1 VSTIVDVARLANVS
15 TSTVSHVVN
24 GTRPVSDRTRVRVER
39 AIEMTSY
46 SQHGLARA
54 LRRNRSDSIGLV
66 VSETGQHVFS
76 QIINGVEGEARKAG
90 LTLLLANSAED
101 RDRER
106 DSVRALLDRRVD
118 GLLIA
123 QVAESDRAVLEACRR
138 ANCPVVLVDRI
149 SDDDLD
155 QVGVENRL
163 GMKSLTRHLIA
174 LGHTHPVLI
183 GGDPGVWTLRER
195 ARGFQ
200 DAIEEAGLTLDAD
213 SIVSSGPGMVD
224 GREVVAQVLETRR
237 PTAMIAASGLMTIGA
252 LRAFQDEGLVIPR
265 DLAFASFDGMS
276 NAEFMTPQLT
286 SVIQPAVDIGRR
298 AMTLLLRR
306 LADPDAETE
315 TVLARPEIFHG
326 TSCGCDGT
334 AHLIVDEAIPSLA
347 SHKEARPTRK

>member
-1 VSTIVDVARLANVS
+1 MSTIIDVARLANVS

-24 GTRPVSDRTRVRVER
+24 GTRPVSDRTRARVER
-39 AIEMTSY
+39 AIKMTGY

-123 QVAESDRAVLEACRR
+123 QVADSDHAVLDACHE

-149 SDDDLD
+149 SDDNLD
-155 QVGVENRL
+155 QVGVENRS
-163 GMKSLTRHLIA
+163 GMRALTRHLIE

-183 GGDPGVWTLRER
+183 AGDPGVWTLNER
-195 ARGFQ
+195 AEGFRE
-200 DAIEEAGLTLDAD
+200 AIAEAGLPLHED
-213 SIVSSGPGMVD
+213 SIVFSGPGMVD
-224 GREVVAQVLETRR
+224 GRDIVRQALETHR

-252 LRAFQDEGLVIPR
+252 LRAFQDLGLVIPR
-265 DLAFASFDGMS
+265 DLAFASFDGMT

-286 SVIQPAVDIGRR
+286 CVIQPAVEIGQL
-298 AMTLLLRR
+298 AMSLLLRR
-306 LADPDAETE
+306 LAEPEAPSE
-315 TVLARPEIFHG
+315 TVMALPEIFHG
-326 TSCGCDGT
+326 TSCGCDGKVPLAVT
-334 AHLIVDEAIPSLA
+334 DAAPSTT
-347 SHKEARPTRK
+347 SHRTARPTRK

>member
-1 VSTIVDVARLANVS
+1 MTSTIIDVARIANVS

-24 GTRPVSDRTRVRVER
+24 GTRPVSDRTRARVER
-39 AIEMTSY
+39 AIQMTGY

-76 QIINGVEGEARKAG
+76 QIINGVEAEARQAG

-123 QVAESDRAVLEACRR
+123 QVAEADPAVLEACRKAR
-138 ANCPVVLVDRI
+138 CPVVLVDRI
-149 SDDDLD
+149 SDHNFD

-163 GMKSLTRHLIA
+163 GMKALTRHFIE
-174 LGHTHPVLI
+174 LGHTRPVII
-183 GGDPGVWTLRER
+183 GGDPAVWTLRER
-195 ARGFQ
+195 VRGFRE
-200 DAIEEAGLTLDAD
+200 ALEEAGLPLEPG
-213 SIVSSGPGMVD
+213 SIISMRPGLQD
-224 GREVVAQVLETRR
+224 GRDVVSHLLRERR
-237 PTAMIAASGLMTIGA
+237 PTAVIAASGLMTIGA
-252 LRAFQDEGLVIPR
+252 LRAFQDADVVIPR

-276 NAEFMTPQLT
+276 NAEFMTPKLT
-286 SVIQPAVDIGRR
+286 SVIQPAVEIGRR
-298 AMTLLLRR
+298 AMSLLLRR
-306 LADPDAETE
+306 LAEPDVATE
-315 TVLARPEIFHG
+315 TVLTRPQIFHG

-334 AHLIVDEAIPSLA
+334 GHLSVDESDAPHGGTA
-347 SHKEARPTRK
+347 PPPKRK